1 MLFFRPCRYTS
12 SRRVAWMFCRPSRY
26 ADITYCS
33 AIPHAPPPPLELR
46 TSKCDPFISPTMA
59 GHHPHK
65 HLVANTP
72 RVPSGRCPEPPRS
85 GDQPRS
91 MAKYTTRLQVSMH
104 PTRQRWPCV
113 WGPSLPA
120 LQGPF
125 WFEFRPR
132 TNTCVKVRSLAN
144 PRPRG
149 HVTELA
155 RPQLLLCLLQTCTRE
170 AHCRTCVASSKRP
183 TMTVYARVFPSAGRL
198 PVAGIGPQ
206 TWNVQVRHP
215 RTLSPPSL

>member
-1 MLFFRPCRYTS
+1 
-12 SRRVAWMFCRPSRY
+12 MFCRPSRY

-33 AIPHAPPPPLELR
+33 AIPHAPPPPPR
-46 TSKCDPFISPTMA
+46 
-59 GHHPHK
+59 
-65 HLVANTP
+65 VANQQVRPIYLPDHGRTP
-72 RVPSGRCPEPPRS
+72 SPQASGRQYPSSSLGALPRAS
-85 GDQPRS
+85 QKWRPTRS